1 MEKRSHESNERLGLK
16 NTKVVKIV
24 TPDTTQ
30 QESLDGFRN
39 TKMPDLQLSVLT
51 EMDKLSFVETWN
63 RLIKNDAL
71 GNERTPYD
79 YFPNTCVA
87 LCEINRIGNEIKL
100 VRHKLSVLQVLF
112 FIFIFDSKLIL
123 STLSHLHTYIY

>member
-16 NTKVVKIV
+16 NTKIVKIV